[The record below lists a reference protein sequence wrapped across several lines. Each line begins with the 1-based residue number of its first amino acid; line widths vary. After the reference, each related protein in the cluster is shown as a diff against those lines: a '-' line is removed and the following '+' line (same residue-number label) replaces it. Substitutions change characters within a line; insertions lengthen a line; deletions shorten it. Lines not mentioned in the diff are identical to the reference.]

1 MRDGDELLIALPP
14 RVAWVLGRLLAAG
27 HEAALVGGGV
37 RDAVRGASATD
48 WDVATSAPPEVVT
61 ATFPDSVWENPFGTV
76 SVQGGE
82 LGPPVEVTTY
92 RIEGPYLDR
101 RRPRSVSWGRS
112 LEDDLSRRDF
122 TINAMGWRP
131 RDLAAGRGQL
141 VDPYGGTADLA
152 TGLLRAVGDP
162 DERIAED
169 ALRMVRAVRFAARL
183 GLRLDPAT
191 AAAIRRH
198 ASSAAGLSGER
209 VRGELLRM
217 MGGAAPPSI
226 ALALM
231 EEHGLLGV
239 ILPELAAL
247 RGVPQAKALPGDA
260 LDHSLRTADALPGD
274 DPLLRLAGLLHDLG
288 KATTLAGGHFI
299 GHEREG
305 VQLAGNVMRRL
316 RFGRA
321 ETARVERLVAHH
333 MFAYTPEWTDAA
345 VRRFVR
351 RVGADLLD
359 DLYALRGADNV
370 ASGTVEP
377 APGGLDDL
385 RRRAGAAL
393 ASDPLGPQQL
403 AIDGNDLVAELG
415 LEPGPVIGRL
425 LAELLETVV
434 DDPRLNARDL
444 LLERARHSLATV
456 APGDRAQ
463 REEPGVVGGPD

>member
-1 MRDGDELLIALPP
+1 MRDGDELLIVLPP
-14 RVAWVLGRLLAAG
+14 AVTRVLGGLLKLG

-37 RDAVRGASATD
+37 RDAVRGEAATD

-61 ATFPDSVWENPFGTV
+61 ATFPDSVWENRFGTV
-76 SVQGGE
+76 TVTGGDA
-82 LGPPVEVTTY
+82 GPPVEVTTY
-92 RIEGPYLDR
+92 RIEGPYIDR
-101 RRPRSVSWGRS
+101 RRPGSVSWGRT
-112 LEDDLSRRDF
+112 LEEDLSRRDF

-131 RDLAAGRGQL
+131 ADLAAGRGRL
-141 VDPYGGTADLA
+141 VDPYGGSADLA
-152 TGLLRAVGDP
+152 SGLLRAVGDP

-183 GLRLDPAT
+183 GMRIDPAT

-198 ASSAAGLSGER
+198 AASAAGLSGER

-217 MGGAAPPSI
+217 MGGAGPPS
-226 ALALM
+226 AGLSLM
-231 EEHGLLGV
+231 EELGLLGV

-274 DPLLRLAGLLHDLG
+274 DPLLRLAGLLHDVG
-288 KATTLAGGHFI
+288 KATTLADGHFI

-305 VQLAGNVMRRL
+305 AELAAAILRRL

-333 MFAYTPEWTDAA
+333 MFAYTPDWTDAA
-345 VRRFVR
+345 VRRFIR

-359 DLYALRGADNV
+359 DLYALRRADNV
-370 ASGTVEP
+370 ASGTMEP
-377 APGGLDDL
+377 RSGGLDEL

-415 LEPGPVIGRL
+415 LEPGPMIGRL
-425 LAELLETVV
+425 LDELLEAVV
-434 DDPRLNARDL
+434 DDPRLNARDV
-444 LLERARHSLATV
+444 LLERARRGLAQADSV
-456 APGDRAQ
+456 DRAQ
-463 REEPGVVGGPD
+463 RQQPGGSREPA